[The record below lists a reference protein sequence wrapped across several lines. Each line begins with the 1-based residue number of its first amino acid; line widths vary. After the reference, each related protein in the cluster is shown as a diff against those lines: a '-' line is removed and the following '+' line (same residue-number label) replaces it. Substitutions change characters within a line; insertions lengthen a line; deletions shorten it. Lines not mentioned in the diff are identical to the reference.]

1 MRLNVFG
8 HGFELT
14 DGIVHHV
21 EGRVKLALG
30 TASDR
35 IRAVSVGLTD
45 INSTRG
51 GIDKRCRVVVR
62 FRNRRTV
69 VVEAV
74 HDDLYAA
81 VDDAVHRAKE
91 AVWRHLR
98 RRRTLRREYA
108 NRLLT
113 RLLA

>member
-14 DGIVHHV
+14 EGIEHHV
-21 EGRVKLALG
+21 ESRVEFALG

-35 IRAVSVGLTD
+35 ISEVSVGLKD

-62 FRNRRTV
+62 LHNRRTV

-74 HDDLYAA
+74 HSDLYAA
-81 VDDAVHRAKE
+81 VDDAAHRAKE
-91 AVWRHLR
+91 AVWRHLKR
-98 RRRTLRREYA
+98 SRTLRREYA
-108 NRLLT
+108 NRLL
-113 RLLA
+113 A